1 MASTNTPTRNRCKHG
16 ESEKTL
22 SERGCRRGFPSPRI
36 IADPP
41 SSKEAL
47 CREHMSS
54 LPPAETTIFH
64 LPASHP
70 FDSSHTQYMLLKSI
84 KKFCKKL
91 RKNGKAPV
99 TAGSVRPDSVVIHE
113 DAATASYRPSFLWES
128 DDDVRHS
135 IQDKT
140 KAIPGQGTSRQEPR
154 GSNRTSDMLKSSS
167 QTGRS
172 HDSVRPSYYATR
184 PSIDSTRSATGP
196 GFSFSTF
203 TPTPIDARWTRRSA
217 DMPREVHHPFPPL
230 PPSKLSPRPS
240 SVTSSTHSSSVSAH
254 LDAQMQ
260 ALNGVFSRIRA
271 AQDLKKENLQR
282 RERSS
287 FDFPR
292 PGALTASVHGAGR
305 GSQDTYGSLKTQ
317 TGRISQD
324 TLSATPSRYD
334 APKRSFDQPRLQ
346 APYLP
351 PPTPKSR
358 PIIVITPTPPDHD
371 ARSTVSHCTHKS
383 NRTDSGFHRSELE
396 SLYIDLKDLSLD
408 QLVEKYAT
416 VT

>member
-1 MASTNTPTRNRCKHG
+1 
-16 ESEKTL
+16 
-22 SERGCRRGFPSPRI
+22 
-36 IADPP
+36 
-41 SSKEAL
+41 
-47 CREHMSS
+47 MSS
-54 LPPAETTIFH
+54 LPPTETSIVS
-64 LPASHP
+64 LPASHS

-91 RKNGKAPV
+91 RKNGKPSAAV
-99 TAGSVRPDSVVIHE
+99 AAGGVRPDSVVIHD

-128 DDDVRHS
+128 DDDIYRS
-135 IQDKT
+135 TQDRA
-140 KAIPGQGTSRQEPR
+140 KAIPGLGAFRQEAKD
-154 GSNRTSDMLKSSS
+154 SSRTTEIVARSSS
-167 QTGRS
+167 RTDRS
-172 HDSVRPSYYATR
+172 HDSYRPSYYATR

-217 DMPREVHHPFPPL
+217 DMPRDVHHPFPPL
-230 PPSKLSPRPS
+230 PPSRLSPRSS
-240 SVTSSTHSSSVSAH
+240 SVTSSTQSSSVSAH

-271 AQDLKKENLQR
+271 AQDLRKENLQR

-287 FDFPR
+287 LDLPR
-292 PGALTASVHGAGR
+292 PGARTTSVHGADR

-317 TGRISQD
+317 TGRVSQE

-334 APKRSFDQPRLQ
+334 TPKRSFDQPKPQ
-346 APYLP
+346 ASYFP
-351 PPTPKSR
+351 PPNPQTR

-396 SLYIDLKDLSLD
+396 SLYMDLKDLSLD